1 MVTDAQVRLLR
12 QKRMESKTMEAA
24 AAAAAM
30 SVRSA
35 QKWQGGPLPSE
46 RRRPRHWRTWPDA
59 FAEVWDTEVV
69 PLLRS
74 DEKGVLQAGTLL
86 EVLDEK
92 HPGQFGISQLRT
104 LQRKLRDWRA
114 LHGPEKEVFF
124 PQKHPPGREAQM
136 DFTHAT
142 ELGVTIRGA
151 LLEHLLFEFVL
162 SFSGWTWSEVAF
174 GETFEALSAGVQGA
188 VWELGGSPAVART
201 DNLSAATH
209 ELRLSGG
216 RAFNRRWKALLDHYE
231 MTPTRINPG
240 ESHEDGVVEQKHN
253 RTKSALAQALVL
265 RGSSDFESLS
275 AYQAFLREV
284 IAAGNR
290 RVAEKLAAER
300 PHLRPLPLA
309 PVASYTKFAARVARW
324 STVGFAGRHYS
335 VPSRLIGHVVEARQ
349 YPDTVEVYYR
359 GQLVETMPRI
369 RGEGGARIDYRHVIW
384 SLVRKPGAFARYRY
398 REELFPSLTFRRAYD
413 QLRAAR
419 GDRADVEYVRILHL
433 AASTM
438 EATVEK
444 ALDDLLARGAA
455 FDYDAVRALASPE
468 RPAVP
473 EVKIQQPD
481 LGAYDRLLVAGG
493 GL

>member
-1 MVTDAQVRLLR
+1 L
-12 QKRMESKTMEAA
+12 
-24 AAAAAM
+24 
-30 SVRSA
+30 
-35 QKWQGGPLPSE
+35 
-46 RRRPRHWRTWPDA
+46 
-59 FAEVWDTEVV
+59 V

-74 DEKGVLQAGTLL
+74 DKKGVLQAGTLL
-86 EVLDEK
+86 EVLEEK
-92 HPGQFGISQLRT
+92 HPGKFNVSQLRT
-104 LQRKLRDWRA
+104 LQRRMRDWRA

-124 PQKHPPGREAQM
+124 PQEHPPGREAQM

-142 ELGVTIRGA
+142 DLGVTIRGV

-174 GETFEALSAGVQGA
+174 GETFEALSIGIQDA
-188 VWELGGSPAVART
+188 VWDLGGSPTVART

-209 ELRLSGG
+209 ELKLSGG

-240 ESHEDGVVEQKHN
+240 KSHEDGVVEQKHN
-253 RTKSALAQALVL
+253 RIKSALAQSLVL
-265 RGSSDFESLS
+265 RGSSDFDSLS
-275 AYQAFLREV
+275 TYQGFLREV
-284 IAAGNR
+284 VTVKNR
-290 RVAEKLAAER
+290 GAAEKLVAER
-300 PHLRPLPLA
+300 PHLRPLP
-309 PVASYTKFAARVARW
+309 PSRVPSYTKFLVRVARW
-324 STVGFAGRHYS
+324 STVCVGGRHYS

-349 YPDTVEVYYR
+349 HPDTVDVYYR
-359 GQLVETMPRI
+359 GQLAETMSRI
-369 RGEGGARIDYRHVIW
+369 RGEGGACIDYHHVIW

-398 REELFPSLTFRRAYD
+398 REELFPTLTFRRAYD
-413 QLRAAR
+413 RLRTTR

-444 ALDDLLARGAA
+444 ALDELLSRDAA
-455 FDYDAVRALASPE
+455 FDYDTVRELANPG

-473 EVKIQQPD
+473 EVKIQEPD

>member
-1 MVTDAQVRLLR
+1 
-12 QKRMESKTMEAA
+12 MESKTMEAA
-24 AAAAAM
+24 AAASAM
-30 SVRSA
+30 CVRSA

-46 RRRPRHWRTWPDA
+46 TKRQRHWRTRSDP
-59 FAEVWDTEVV
+59 FAQVWDEEIV
-69 PLLRS
+69 PLLKA

-92 HPGQFGISQLRT
+92 HAGQFGIGQLRT
-104 LQRKLRDWRA
+104 LQRRMRDWRA

-124 PQKHPPGREAQM
+124 PQEHPPGREAQM

-142 ELGVTIRGA
+142 DLGVTIQGA

-216 RAFNRRWKALLDHYE
+216 RAFNRRWKAVLDHYQ

-240 ESHEDGVVEQKHN
+240 KSHEDGVVEQKHN
-253 RTKSALAQALVL
+253 RSKKALAQALVL

-284 IAAGNR
+284 VAAKNR
-290 RVAEKLAAER
+290 RVAAELAAER
-300 PHLRPLPLA
+300 PHLRPLPPA
-309 PVASYTKFAARVARW
+309 KVASYTKFVARVARW
-324 STVGFAGRHYS
+324 STVRVAGRHYS
-335 VPSRLIGHVVEARQ
+335 VPSRLIGHVIEARQ
-349 YPDTVEVYYR
+349 HPDTVEVYYH

-398 REELFPSLTFRRAYD
+398 REELFPTLTFRRAYD
-413 QLRAAR
+413 RLRATR

>member
-46 RRRPRHWRTWPDA
+46 RKRPRHWRTWPDA

-92 HPGQFGISQLRT
+92 HPGQFGIGQLRT
-104 LQRKLRDWRA
+104 LQRRMRDWRA

-124 PQKHPPGREAQM
+124 PQEHPPGREAQM

-142 ELGVTIRGA
+142 DLGVTIRGA

-162 SFSGWTWSEVAF
+162 SFSGWTWAEVAF
-174 GETFEALSAGVQGA
+174 GETFEALAAGVQSA

-216 RAFNRRWKALLDHYE
+216 RAFNRRWKALLDHYQ

-240 ESHEDGVVEQKHN
+240 KSHEDGVVEQKHN
-253 RTKSALAQALVL
+253 RSKSALAQALVL
-265 RGSSDFESLS
+265 RGSSDFESL
-275 AYQAFLREV
+275 LGLPG
-284 IAAGNR
+284 IPAGGDRCPKPPRGR
-290 RVAEKLAAER
+290 RAWR
-300 PHLRPLPLA
+300 PRA
-309 PVASYTKFAARVARW
+309 PTSGRCRRQRWRATRSSWRV
-324 STVGFAGRHYS
+324 
-335 VPSRLIGHVVEARQ
+335 SRA
-349 YPDTVEVYYR
+349 
-359 GQLVETMPRI
+359 
-369 RGEGGARIDYRHVIW
+369 GARSASLAVTTRCRPASSDTW
-384 SLVRKPGAFARYRY
+384 SKRDSTPTRSRCI
-398 REELFPSLTFRRAYD
+398 T
-413 QLRAAR
+413 
-419 GDRADVEYVRILHL
+419 
-433 AASTM
+433 AASW
-438 EATVEK
+438 
-444 ALDDLLARGAA
+444 
-455 FDYDAVRALASPE
+455 
-468 RPAVP
+468 
-473 EVKIQQPD
+473 
-481 LGAYDRLLVAGG
+481 
-493 GL
+493 